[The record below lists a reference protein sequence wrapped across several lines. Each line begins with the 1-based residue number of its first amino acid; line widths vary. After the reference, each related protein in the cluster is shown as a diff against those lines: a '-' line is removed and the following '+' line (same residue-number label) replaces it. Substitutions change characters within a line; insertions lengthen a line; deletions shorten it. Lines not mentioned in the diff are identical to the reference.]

1 MRCGMTRGRY
11 MNGTSLGRQ
20 SLAPIPPAVTSA
32 RGEPDPPSAEEILAG
47 IRNAI
52 QTIQETNLELPSVL
66 VLDDDLPDGLE
77 VSAGEIRFMTISRLG
92 LERIKAE
99 AKPYIVSDPTRLDV
113 PTLHGLPIVDL
124 AELERGGSPR
134 GRALAAYYRAAIA
147 GYRRGLES

>member
-1 MRCGMTRGRY
+1 MTRRRY

-20 SLAPIPPAVTSA
+20 SLAPIPPAVT
-32 RGEPDPPSAEEILAG
+32 
-47 IRNAI
+47 NAI
-52 QTIQETNLELPSVL
+52 QAFEPPTSAEILEGIRKAVQTMKETTLELPSVL

-77 VSAGEIRFMTISRLG
+77 VSAGEIRFLTISRLG

-99 AKPYIVSDPTRLDV
+99 AKPYVVSDPTRVDV

-124 AELERGGSPR
+124 AELDRAGSPR
-134 GRALAAYYRAAIA
+134 GRALASYYRAAIA